1 MNQRIGA
8 VAGIVFIV
16 LSLASMGIAP
26 VPPGADGTA
35 AEFVDW
41 YQGSTTGIQVTAFLF
56 GLSMVV
62 AAVWFGYVRAH
73 VEPNGA
79 SAPFG
84 PVATV
89 GMAVMA
95 VGWILTGG
103 ISSVVAMRI
112 DELDAG
118 VVVLGAMLAGLANM
132 ASQFGLALLM
142 GGVTA
147 QAQVNRSLPRW
158 LLVFGWLGAALALA
172 STVGIATD
180 SEAAEV
186 LLFANWVPGAVWW
199 VGVSVVLWRS
209 GSTAPSGRPVDAS
222 AAPRREAAAVG

>member
-8 VAGIVFIV
+8 VAGIAFIV
-16 LSLASMGIAP
+16 LSLASMGLTP
-26 VPPGADGTA
+26 MPPGFDGTA
-35 AEFVDW
+35 TEFVDW

-62 AAVWFGYVRAH
+62 AAVWFGYARAH
-73 VEPNGA
+73 VEPHGA

-118 VVVLGAMLAGLANM
+118 VVVLGAMLAGSANM
-132 ASQFGLALLM
+132 VSQFGLALLV

-147 QAQVNRSLPRW
+147 QAQITRSLPRW
-158 LLVFGWLGAALALA
+158 LIVFGWMGAALALV

-180 SEAAEV
+180 SEAVEL
-186 LLFANWVPGAVWW
+186 LLFANWVPGTVWW
-199 VGVSVVLWRS
+199 VGLSVVLWRS
-209 GSTAPSGRPVDAS
+209 GSATGSDSAADAP
-222 AAPRREAAAVG
+222 AAPRREAAAIG